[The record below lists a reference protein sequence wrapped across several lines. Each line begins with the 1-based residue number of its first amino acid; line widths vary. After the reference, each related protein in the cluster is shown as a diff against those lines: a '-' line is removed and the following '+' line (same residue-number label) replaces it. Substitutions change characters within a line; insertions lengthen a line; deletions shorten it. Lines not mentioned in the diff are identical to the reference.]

1 MLCAKDIMTRN
12 VVTIGANS
20 TVKEAIE
27 ILLEAKISGL
37 PVVDEYGRL
46 IGIVT
51 EFALLAI
58 AYGEEVREEK
68 VLKHMTTDL
77 ITVEPEDSIRTV
89 ADMCIMNR
97 VRRVPVVKQG
107 RLVGL
112 IARRDVLKGI
122 FEVASQQCA
131 V

>member
-1 MLCAKDIMTRN
+1 MLCAKDIMTSN

-27 ILLEAKISGL
+27 ILLNRKISGL
-37 PVVDEYGRL
+37 PVVDDYGRL

-58 AYGEEVREEK
+58 AYDEEVRQDK

-77 ITVEPEDSIRTV
+77 IMVEPEDSIRTV
-89 ADMCIMNR
+89 ADMCIMHR
-97 VRRVPVVKQG
+97 VRRVPVVEHG

-122 FEVASQQCA
+122 FETSDKVCA

>member
-1 MLCAKDIMTRN
+1 MLCAKDIMTSN
-12 VVTIGANS
+12 VVTVSANS

-27 ILLEAKISGL
+27 ILLEEKISGL
-37 PVVDEYGRL
+37 PVIDDYGRL

-58 AYGEEVREEK
+58 AYDEGVRQEK

-77 ITVEPEDSIRTV
+77 IMVEPEDSIRTV
-89 ADMCIMNR
+89 ADMCIMHR
-97 VRRVPVVKQG
+97 VRRLPVVKQG
-107 RLVGL
+107 HLVGL

-122 FEVASQQCA
+122 FEARTQPCTV
-131 V
+131 

>member
-1 MLCAKDIMTRN
+1 MLCAKDIMTSN
-12 VVTIGANS
+12 VVTVGANS

-27 ILLEAKISGL
+27 ILLEEKISGL
-37 PVVDEYGRL
+37 PVVDDNGRL

-58 AYGEEVREEK
+58 AYDEEVRQEK
-68 VLKHMTTDL
+68 VLKHMTTEL
-77 ITVEPEDSIRTV
+77 ITVEPEDPIRTV
-89 ADMCIMNR
+89 ADMCIMHR
-97 VRRVPVVKQG
+97 VRRVPVVKHG

-122 FEVASQQCA
+122 FEATTQSCTV
-131 V
+131 